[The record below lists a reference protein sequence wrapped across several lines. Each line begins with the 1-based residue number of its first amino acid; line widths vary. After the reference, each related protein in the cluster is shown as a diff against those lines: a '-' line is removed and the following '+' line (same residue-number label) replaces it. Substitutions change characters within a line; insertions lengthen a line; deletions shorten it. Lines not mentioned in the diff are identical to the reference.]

1 MRLDLEATVSDDAP
15 MRASDAERE
24 QAADALRDHYAAGRL
39 TSEEFDERLDAAY
52 KSSTVQELAQ
62 LRADLPELP
71 TPRAARRAEVSHRQ
85 AELRRQLLQQAG
97 GSFTPFAICT
107 LIWAASGADGSF
119 WPVWV
124 LIFPLV
130 FVLRN
135 IWRLHGPAPELDRV
149 QRELEHRRRHG
160 RHSRHPRHLP

>member
-24 QAADALRDHYAAGRL
+24 QTADALGERYAAGGSL
-39 TSEEFDERLDAAY
+39 T
-52 KSSTVQELAQ
+52 T
-62 LRADLPELP
+62 
-71 TPRAARRAEVSHRQ
+71 
-85 AELRRQLLQQAG
+85 
-97 GSFTPFAICT
+97 FAICT
-107 LIWAASGADGSF
+107 LIWAASGADGAF

-135 IWRLHGPAPELDRV
+135 IWRLHAPAPDLERV
-149 QRELEHRRRHG
+149 QRELARRG
-160 RHSRHPRHLP
+160 RGGRRGRYPGQLP